1 MMVLQSLCSVLVQLS
16 GFKPGLWRMGL
27 QNSVSKEKTTAFE
40 AQREVLTS
48 REWEGSSLQCLLAL
62 LKD

>member
-16 GFKPGLWRMGL
+16 GFKPGLWRVGL
-27 QNSVSKEKTTAFE
+27 QNSVSKKTTAFE
-40 AQREVLTS
+40 AQREALTS